1 MTPIEKIF
9 ESLKAMN
16 QNDFIDWLLAN
27 KQNLIQDDKMR
38 MHRRQESSE
47 QSATNK
53 MGDQRS
59 GVHSDIHIGGSPTE
73 NFSSAT

>member
-1 MTPIEKIF
+1 MTPVEKIF

-16 QNDFIDWLLAN
+16 QNDFIDWLLHN
-27 KQNLIQDDKMR
+27 KQNLIRDDKMR

-47 QSATNK
+47 QSTTNE
-53 MGDQRS
+53 MGEEGERI
-59 GVHSDIHIGGSPTE
+59 HSDIHVSSSPTE

>member
-47 QSATNK
+47 QNTTGQ
-53 MGDQRS
+53 MD
-59 GVHSDIHIGGSPTE
+59 
-73 NFSSAT
+73 

>member
-47 QSATNK
+47 QSATNE
-53 MGDQRS
+53 MGDQGS
-59 GVHSDIHIGGSPTE
+59 GVHSDIHIGSSPTE
-73 NFSSAT
+73 NISGTT

>member
-1 MTPIEKIF
+1 MTPIEEIF
-9 ESLKAMN
+9 KALETLN

-27 KQNLIQDDKMR
+27 KQTLIENGKMYL
-38 MHRRQESSE
+38 HQRQESSE
-47 QSATNK
+47 QSATNE
-53 MGDQRS
+53 MGDQGS